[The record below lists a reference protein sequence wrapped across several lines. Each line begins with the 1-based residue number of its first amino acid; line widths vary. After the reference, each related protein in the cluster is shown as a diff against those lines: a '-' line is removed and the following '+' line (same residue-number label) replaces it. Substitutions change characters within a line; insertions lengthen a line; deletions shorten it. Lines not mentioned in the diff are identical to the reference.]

1 MGQLSPDGM
10 WRWDGTRWVPAGQP
24 PPRRSRHWI
33 WWLAGALA
41 VSLVIIIVGAG
52 YGAYT
57 LVNRFQSG
65 AFSCLP
71 SDFPAYP
78 GATVLG
84 ENTSYHGPSVPA
96 GDTKECFMTLVSTDA
111 APVVSAYYEGQLD
124 TGGWVTDST
133 DPIKGTI
140 HFHRRSRPNTEG
152 TVEPHQLGQQ
162 TEILV
167 VLYS

>member
-24 PPRRSRHWI
+24 PPRRSRKWI

-41 VSLVIIIVGAG
+41 VSLVLIIAGAA
-52 YGAYT
+52 YGTYT

-71 SDFPAYP
+71 SDFPHYP
-78 GATVLG
+78 GSSIVG
-84 ENTSYHGPSVPA
+84 ESTNYGPGIPA
-96 GDTKECFMTLVSTDA
+96 GDTKDCFMTLISSDPITAVGPYYQSQLDSGDWVIVSTDY
-111 APVVSAYYEGQLD
+111 V
-124 TGGWVTDST
+124 
-133 DPIKGTI
+133 KGTI
-140 HFHRRSRPNTEG
+140 HFHRKSRPKTAG
-152 TVEPHQLGQQ
+152 TVEPHRLDQQ